1 MRAAFF
7 VLRVSPLINWQR
19 SAENGSMSPWLTDIR
34 KTAFVAL
41 IATIFGSAYPL
52 AVTIRTDRSAL
63 ANVPWLFFRVRDIPW
78 YFFPLFALAVVLMI
92 FALAV
97 AFGFPIALYCSKMN
111 LRISIGLRR
120 LALLAAAAS
129 TLDWLPRL
137 FRWIDFY
144 STQFPRRD
152 IMASIA
158 IFTAEQA
165 SVITYI
171 LFLVAISRHVDDSAS
186 PDSKDG
192 QILRRISKAA
202 VVFWSIVLAGTI
214 VGAVI
219 FAFWYSHF
227 QEPFRQAGREFPSLR
242 TELADRAR
250 YLLQFA
256 VLWVPPFIV
265 YRSLRVKREIVE
277 IPAEPI

>member
-1 MRAAFF
+1 
-7 VLRVSPLINWQR
+7 
-19 SAENGSMSPWLTDIR
+19 
-34 KTAFVAL
+34 
-41 IATIFGSAYPL
+41 
-52 AVTIRTDRSAL
+52 
-63 ANVPWLFFRVRDIPW
+63 
-78 YFFPLFALAVVLMI
+78 
-92 FALAV
+92 
-97 AFGFPIALYCSKMN
+97 MN